1 MEAFCFGELLR
12 TEETKISQPKE
23 KEKSSSRENF
33 WQKDRQLTGTTKKRE
48 KKKKKKKRANVSNY
62 VNNNVPTPSVMVTCA
77 KNVRIS
83 RVSVC
88 LFICSERDESSV

>member
-12 TEETKISQPKE
+12 AEETKISPHPEE
-23 KEKSSSRENF
+23 KEKNSSREN
-33 WQKDRQLTGTTKKRE
+33 WQQDRGQTKKRE
-48 KKKKKKKRANVSNY
+48 KKRRKKRANVSNY
-62 VNNNVPTPSVMVTCA
+62 VNNNVPTPSVMVTYE

>member
-48 KKKKKKKRANVSNY
+48 KKKKKKNVQ
-62 VNNNVPTPSVMVTCA
+62 T
-77 KNVRIS
+77 
-83 RVSVC
+83 
-88 LFICSERDESSV
+88 

>member
-12 TEETKISQPKE
+12 TEETKISHPKE
-23 KEKSSSRENF
+23 KEKIVSSREN
-33 WQKDRQLTGTTKKRE
+33 WQPNKQEDE
-48 KKKKKKKRANVSNY
+48 KKEKKKRANVSNY
-62 VNNNVPTPSVMVTCA
+62 VNNNVPTPSVMVTCE

>member
-12 TEETKISQPKE
+12 TEETKISHPKE
-23 KEKSSSRENF
+23 KEKIVSSREN
-33 WQKDRQLTGTTKKRE
+33 WQPNKQEDE
-48 KKKKKKKRANVSNY
+48 KKEKKKRANVSNY
-62 VNNNVPTPSVMVTCA
+62 VNNNVPTPSVMVTCE

-88 LFICSERDESSV
+88 LFICAERDESSV

>member
-1 MEAFCFGELLR
+1 
-12 TEETKISQPKE
+12 
-23 KEKSSSRENF
+23 
-33 WQKDRQLTGTTKKRE
+33 
-48 KKKKKKKRANVSNY
+48 VSNY
-62 VNNNVPTPSVMVTCA
+62 VNNNVPTPSVMVTYE

>member
-12 TEETKISQPKE
+12 TEETKISHPKE
-23 KEKSSSRENF
+23 QEKIVSSREN
-33 WQKDRQLTGTTKKRE
+33 WQPNKQEDE
-48 KKKKKKKRANVSNY
+48 KKEKKKRANVSNY
-62 VNNNVPTPSVMVTCA
+62 VNNNVPTPSVMVTCE

>member
-12 TEETKISQPKE
+12 TEETKISHPKE
-23 KEKSSSRENF
+23 REKIVSSREN
-33 WQKDRQLTGTTKKRE
+33 WQPNKQEDE
-48 KKKKKKKRANVSNY
+48 KKEKKKRANVSNY
-62 VNNNVPTPSVMVTCA
+62 VNNNVPTPSVMVTCE

>member
-12 TEETKISQPKE
+12 TEETKISHPKE
-23 KEKSSSRENF
+23 KEKIVSSRE
-33 WQKDRQLTGTTKKRE
+33 KTGSLTNRKTKKKR
-48 KKKKKKKRANVSNY
+48 KKKRANVSNY
-62 VNNNVPTPSVMVTCA
+62 VNNNVPTPSVMVTCE